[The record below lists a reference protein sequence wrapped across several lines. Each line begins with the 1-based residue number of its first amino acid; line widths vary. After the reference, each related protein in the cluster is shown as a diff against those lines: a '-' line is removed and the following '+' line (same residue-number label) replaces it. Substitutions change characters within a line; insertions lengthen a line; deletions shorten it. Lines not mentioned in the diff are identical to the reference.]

1 MKLARITAGPHTGTV
16 AHITLRM
23 PQLGL
28 VNVTP
33 IYGDPRASLQLRIH
47 QVEFIH
53 GHWKC
58 SKCNAQGIRAKEHAD
73 CSRGAVFILEENY
86 NAK

>member
-1 MKLARITAGPHTGTV
+1 MKLAKITTGKHTGTV

-23 PQLGL
+23 PHLGL

-33 IYGDPRASLQLRIH
+33 IYGDPLVSLQLRIH

-53 GHWKC
+53 GHWVCNKC
-58 SKCNAQGIRAKEHAD
+58 KAVGIHAHEHAD
-73 CSRGAVFILEENY
+73 CDHGAVFILEEKY
-86 NAK
+86 ND